1 MKQTIIE
8 AAEAVQKGERDPLA
22 TLALFRDIEDALR
35 TAIEMVQ
42 EDAML
47 ELEKYPGGEVI
58 LGEHKYKV
66 REATRWE
73 FPKYEPLMDLEA
85 EVKRIKNL
93 MKMSDLNTYD
103 GEGNQI
109 PMAIKRQKSSIYRL
123 SKNSRL

>member
-8 AAEAVQKGERDPLA
+8 AAEAVQKAERDPLT

-42 EDAML
+42 ADAML
-47 ELEKYPGGEVI
+47 ELEKYPNNEVI
-58 LGEHKYKV
+58 LGEHKYKI

-85 EVKRIKNL
+85 EIKRIKNM

-109 PMAIKRQKSSIYRL
+109 PMAIKRSKTTIFRL
-123 SKNSRL
+123 NKNSKL